1 MFRIG
6 DVMLILPPGL
16 NSVQR
21 NIAAPGK
28 ICTTDNVVLCN
39 PKIADAQRADGR
51 NPYTDLG
58 FMFGFNYDCD
68 YRLCDIFEGDSTF
81 TATVNSCKGFC
92 MGDGSSWSFAQS
104 KAQYGPYIDP
114 VSVIPTDTQGNSS
127 VFNSTVMHYGLSVSL
142 SSQQTPEGDY
152 STKYEIKL
160 NRPSTEPHTITKSPL
175 TGSSETAYAGS
186 TTIYS
191 VSRRLDTTGP
201 YWGPVSGSVTNIF
214 PGNFTIVDVRNS
226 EGSNAY
232 WNHGSFNININMI
245 II

>member
-68 YRLCDIFEGDSTF
+68 YRLRDIFEEDSTF

-127 VFNSTVMHYGLSVSL
+127 AFDSTVMHYGLSVSL